1 VKIHTLS
8 EIIY

>member
-1 VKIHTLS
+1 MRNMALS